1 MYRIFLVEDDQSIA
15 GAVAK
20 HLDSWGWEVH
30 RVMDFQRVLEEFQAF
45 GPHLV
50 LLDIGLPFRN
60 GYHWCAEIR
69 KLSRTPIIFLSSASD
84 NMNIVMAMNMGG
96 DDFVAK
102 PFDLDVLTAKVQAL
116 LRRTYDFGAAAPLL
130 EARGAVLDTGDNSL
144 TYEGQKLELTRNE
157 YRMLQVLLEQ
167 KGRTVSRE
175 TLMQRLWETD
185 SFVDENT
192 LTVNMARL
200 RRKLEG
206 LGLTEF
212 IRTKKGLGY
221 LIE

>member
-1 MYRIFLVEDDQSIA
+1 M
-15 GAVAK
+15 
-20 HLDSWGWEVH
+20 
-30 RVMDFQRVLEEFQAF
+30 
-45 GPHLV
+45 
-50 LLDIGLPFRN
+50 
-60 GYHWCAEIR
+60 
-69 KLSRTPIIFLSSASD
+69 
-84 NMNIVMAMNMGG
+84 
-96 DDFVAK
+96 
-102 PFDLDVLTAKVQAL
+102 
-116 LRRTYDFGAAAPLL
+116 
-130 EARGAVLDTGDNSL
+130 
-144 TYEGQKLELTRNE
+144 
-157 YRMLQVLLEQ
+157 
-167 KGRTVSRE
+167 SRE